1 MWDANDKAGFKTGII
16 EKKGQIQDDEF
27 SKKIREFSKNPKNK
41 SFLEIGTWNGLGS
54 TRQFVIELENR
65 TDNYIFYSLECNKE
79 KSDYAKSLYVKNKK
93 LHILN
98 EVIFNVEPNNF
109 YDIFPQCKENEIYK
123 RWNEI
128 DMVNMKLCTL
138 FLNRPELP
146 IIFDV
151 ILLDGGEF
159 TTYFEFQILKHRCKY
174 LMLDDINVSKC
185 ELIVKEIESNPDK
198 WNIIEKNT
206 VARNGFMI
214 CENLLIIN

>member
-1 MWDANDKAGFKTGII
+1 MWDANDEAGFKTGIV

-27 SKKIREFSKNPKNK
+27 SRRIREFSKNQKNK

-54 TRQFVIELENR
+54 TRQFVFELENR
-65 TDNYIFYSLECNKE
+65 TDDYIFYSLECNKE
-79 KSDYAKSLYVKNKK
+79 KSDYAKSLYFKNKK

-98 EVIFNVEPNNF
+98 EVIFNDEPNNF

-128 DMVNMKLCTL
+128 DMVNMKHCAL

-206 VARNGFMI
+206 VTRNGFMI

>member
-16 EKKGQIQDDEF
+16 EKKGQVQDDEF

-65 TDNYIFYSLECNKE
+65 TDDYIFYSLECNKE

-109 YDIFPQCKENEIYK
+109 DDIFPQCKENEIYK

-128 DMVNMKLCTL
+128 DMVNMKSCTL

>member
-65 TDNYIFYSLECNKE
+65 TDDYIFYSLECNKE